1 MDHLPSDKSVRST
14 ATVAALA
21 VCGLIV
27 VSAAHASIGKA
38 VAVIQ
43 DATAEGDTG
52 ARVLEIG
59 ASVFIGDLLKSGPVG
74 LAQLVF
80 SDDTRLVV
88 GPNSSLRVDTYLL
101 RNQDT
106 VENLSIS
113 ALRGSFRF
121 LSGNSPSKAYQITT
135 ANATIGV
142 RGTGF
147 DISSRA
153 DATGVLTYSGN
164 VDICNL
170 QQACRSAQPGELF
183 DVGPQGNITNIE
195 DPAEKLAYMQQYFP
209 FAFDQSLLL
218 ALFLVDTNVVFR
230 SNDIRPKAGSPG

>member
-1 MDHLPSDKSVRST
+1 MGKFRRSLTSVSG
-14 ATVAALA
+14 VALC
-21 VCGLIV
+21 VLI
-27 VSAAHASIGKA
+27 AAGTAHAAIGKA

-43 DATAEGDTG
+43 QATAQGDTG
-52 ARVLEIG
+52 SRVLDVG
-59 ASVFIGDLLKSGPVG
+59 APVFIGDLLKSGPIG

-106 VENLSIS
+106 VKNLSIS

-121 LSGNSPSKAYQITT
+121 LSGNSPSKVYAITT

-153 DATGVLTYSGN
+153 DATGVLTYSGT
-164 VDICNL
+164 VVICNL
-170 QQACRSAQPGELF
+170 QQDCGAARPGDLF
-183 DVGPQGNITNIE
+183 DVNPQGKVRKID
-195 DPAEKLAYMQQYFP
+195 DPGEKLEYIRKYFP

-218 ALFLVDTNVVFR
+218 AMFRVNANFLFGKIDHSDDRIEPT
-230 SNDIRPKAGSPG
+230 PGSPG